1 MAEVSGDHKQLLT
14 EIIQKQIIILG
25 PQIALM
31 KARNVE
37 GLEVLDDGT
46 VSEIRGDPNMITQKL
61 IDQYISLSGMIVKK
75 TMEPLLA
82 KYPGISENVINNP
95 IANQGGK

>member
-1 MAEVSGDHKQLLT
+1 MAEVSGDYKQLLT

-25 PQIALM
+25 PQITLM

-37 GLEVLDDGT
+37 GLEVSDDGT

-61 IDQYISLSGMIVKK
+61 IDQYVSLSGMIVKK

-82 KYPGISENVINNP
+82 KYPGISEKVLNNSSSS
-95 IANQGGK
+95 QGGQ

>member
-1 MAEVSGDHKQLLT
+1 MAEIPGDHKQLLT

-37 GLEVLDDGT
+37 GLEVSDDGT
-46 VSEIRGDPNMITQKL
+46 VSEIRGDPNAAIQKL
-61 IDQYISLSGMIVKK
+61 IDQYVSLSGMIVKK

-82 KYPGISENVINNP
+82 KYPGISEHVLNNS
-95 IANQGGK
+95 ISNQGGQ